1 MSHLSKR
8 VYIAN
13 LFGTLFYLS
22 CLLQWMWAA
31 LPYMPWIVRIAE
43 LLQAPVAAP
52 AEPANVPVITSSP
65 PSMTLVIITGI
76 ITVAIIVAT
85 IYVLIKIPTAVA
97 KSGQKITQNASA
109 RIVPIVT
116 HHTKLTPKKRR
127 RLTARI
133 IIYLK
138 LIVCTTPIILSA
150 CAFTIN
156 TSLDYAIIMFVAAV
170 LGIGSFTLLA
180 LQAFF
185 AKWLK
190 LKPEDIW

>member
-116 HHTKLTPKKRR
+116 HHAKLAPKKRR

-138 LIVCTTPIILSA
+138 LIVCTAPIILSV